1 MNWLYERIHRR
12 MRRLVRSKN
21 RQWTKSLLLRI
32 IPISL
37 LAIVP
42 ASLVFAQ
49 LYSDIRDNYIHE
61 SISSLRAQTTY
72 SRETLELEL
81 NNIRSQ
87 TFELWIDRDVLQ
99 LATGSSIMHQIEIVE
114 RVLRIQN
121 RLLAIKR
128 SSGLIED
135 ASIYFV
141 ESGRFISSSSEAV
154 IDEHTLLAQVKEQ
167 RALMKDIISN
177 EDGLQI
183 LQSYPSL
190 LTEKTSLQAVLIINI
205 PVNELRNHL
214 SLQLF
219 SETDTLYLT
228 DANGQPY
235 ERTIVGGIKG
245 QSDET
250 MLDDLSLT
258 GLLDTQQ
265 RSYTDEDN
273 MLVAAYSSLLDSW
286 IVKKTAIVESYTN
299 TTFTSSTIIA
309 FIIITILV
317 ISISFTVMFYFFY
330 RPLRSLH
337 TAFWDLAQG
346 DFDVRIEHKETDS
359 FVTIY
364 RGFNNMSNEL
374 KNLVSQ
380 VYEQEILTQRA
391 EMKHLQAQINPHFLY
406 NSLFM
411 LKTLL
416 QVEQHDLAI
425 KSLDQLG
432 RYYQFLARDGRSQ
445 ITLKEEVE
453 HARMYTEIQQVRNAG
468 RITICFAELPETIET
483 VVVPRLILQ
492 PLIENAFEH
501 GLKDVEDDGELRVSF
516 DVGEEHFDISISNN
530 GAMMNPEEIAAL
542 NAYVVQGGSGE
553 ITALQNILN
562 RIKRYFGEDCQL
574 WFQETG
580 GFLQVILRIAKSVP
594 KESDV

>member
-12 MRRLVRSKN
+12 LRRLVRSKN

-154 IDEHTLLAQVKEQ
+154 IDEQTLLAQVKEQ

-219 SETDTLYLT
+219 SDTDMLYLT

-235 ERTIVGGIKG
+235 ERTIVGGAKG
-245 QSDET
+245 QSDEA

-299 TTFTSSTIIA
+299 TTFTSSAIIA
-309 FIIITILV
+309 FIIITMLV

-330 RPLRSLH
+330 RPLRNLH

-530 GAMMNPEEIAAL
+530 GAMMNPEEIASL